1 MYTQGLHTIAI
12 VFDGTN
18 ANKCTATYL
27 GCDMSTDN
35 IQSWFLHPSDEMSKV
50 YIIFDVCHM
59 LKLVRN
65 LIGDLKKL
73 QIREDGELNEIN
85 WKYMVA
91 LNDAQEKLGF
101 TFANKLKRKHLL
113 FVKNKMKVSLAAQ
126 TLSAS
131 VASAIDFLRDEE
143 KIPEF
148 EGSEATTKFIRII
161 DKAFDML
168 NSRHPLAKGFKAPVH
183 LSNLHMWLQQCEEI
197 VQYLLSLRDKDGIL
211 IHNNRQ
217 KTCIWGFV
225 CSIHSLKAIAQELLT
240 RHHNPLKYVLT
251 YKFSQDHIELLFSK
265 IRLKGGHNNNPTVI
279 QLKSALRSILIWN
292 SIEPSKTGNCTSFQ
306 DTLCEPSGLLGF
318 TSHHKEQDTGLNE
331 VPTEDNAEC
340 EKMMNTLDQESP
352 NELLDNILYYI
363 GGHIVQKLL
372 TKVYCTSCRSA
383 LLLNPENPHGHAM
396 SSYPMPAKFTV
407 IKQKGGLIFPSVSV
421 LKIIKAAE
429 IVFKRQVVFWWKRH
443 SF

>member
-1 MYTQGLHTIAI
+1 M
-12 VFDGTN
+12 
-18 ANKCTATYL
+18 
-27 GCDMSTDN
+27 
-35 IQSWFLHPSDEMSKV
+35 
-50 YIIFDVCHM
+50 
-59 LKLVRN
+59 
-65 LIGDLKKL
+65 
-73 QIREDGELNEIN
+73 
-85 WKYMVA
+85 
-91 LNDAQEKLGF
+91 
-101 TFANKLKRKHLL
+101 
-113 FVKNKMKVSLAAQ
+113 
-126 TLSAS
+126 
-131 VASAIDFLRDEE
+131 
-143 KIPEF
+143 
-148 EGSEATTKFIRII
+148 
-161 DKAFDML
+161 
-168 NSRHPLAKGFKAPVH
+168 
-183 LSNLHMWLQQCEEI
+183 
-197 VQYLLSLRDKDGIL
+197 
-211 IHNNRQ
+211 
-217 KTCIWGFV
+217 

-240 RHHNPLKYVLT
+240 PHHNPLKYVLT

-318 TSHHKEQDTGLNE
+318 TSHHKEQDTDLNE

-340 EKMMNTLDQESP
+340 EKMITLDQESP

-396 SSYPMPAKFTV
+396 SSYPMPAKFTI

-429 IVFKRQVVFWWKRH
+429 IVLKKASSFWWKRH